1 MTRKVKL
8 ITLKD
13 LDNWGA
19 CNRGEGEIYSD
30 ENLKK
35 LLGKKKGLKPIEIA
49 EMEIIPLKD
58 RIWVLLR
65 RDVLGDAMPLILKDI
80 VAPCVEKHC
89 LRCGVKEV
97 EEWAR
102 KWLDGEDRAEDAAWA
117 AARAAGAAAAAR
129 AAEAAAWAARAAAR
143 AAWAAAEAAAWAA
156 GAAAWAAA
164 ARAAAETAERTRH
177 LEIIKKYLEKDQ
189 QQEEIASPKAEVE
202 KVSE

>member
-19 CNRGEGEIYSD
+19 CNRGYDEIYSD

-49 EMEIIPLKD
+49 EMEIIPLND

-65 RDVLGDAMPLILKDI
+65 RDVQGDAMLLILKDI
-80 VAPCVEKHC
+80 VVPCVEKHC

-102 KWLDGEDRAEDAAWA
+102 KWLDGEDRAEDAAWDAAQA
-117 AARAAGAAAAAR
+117 AAQ
-129 AAEAAAWAARAAAR
+129 AARAAAQ
-143 AAWAAAEAAAWAA
+143 
-156 GAAAWAAA
+156 AAAWAAA
-164 ARAAAETAERTRH
+164 WAAAETAERTRH
-177 LEIIKKYLEKDQ
+177 LEIIKKYLEK
-189 QQEEIASPKAEVE
+189 E